1 MQLRLF
7 SLSLVLCGCLQGAGS
22 YAGPEVCATCHS
34 AIAQTQR
41 KTAMAGTW
49 QTATAAAMASGFDET
64 AHEGGDVFRVR
75 RGASGFSVE
84 TKLAGEPAIT
94 LPVEALV
101 GGPRH
106 GISFLI
112 RIDQLSGSPL
122 ERSALVEA
130 RYAFSTPH
138 KRLIVS
144 PGFPGA
150 TPESYETAFGS
161 ALSPRFEKQCLE
173 CHGQPNSG
181 GAGGHGGVGCES
193 CHGPGLAHAQAV
205 NRADRLANIVNP
217 SKLTSEQAMEVCAQC
232 HTGFNYLADPL
243 PDDLLISSQV
253 TALGNSECAI
263 QSRQEVGCTSCHDPH
278 RQTTS
283 AQVTLASEKTCLHC
297 HGGGTAPHAAT
308 CPVNAKAGC
317 VGCHMPAVQKGE
329 FAMVDHWI
337 RVHPELI
344 PAASTHGTSEGS
356 TLRPVREFMRMLAT
370 GSAESAEAARARV
383 TSGESFF
390 DVASQISIDASRE
403 SGGYLGPTML
413 ADLDPQLADAAALL
427 REGEMSPVLELAGRW
442 IFVQRQP
449 RDFRMD
455 ADRLYR
461 EAAELKTKGELR
473 GALKRD
479 QEALKVN
486 PRFLRAL
493 LFMGATLGEAGQLQR
508 AAAVLTV
515 ATEVYPKDST
525 AEFNLGII
533 LGGVGKTA
541 EQVEAF
547 RKALDLD
554 ADNVPVYESLGAAL
568 EASGDGAG
576 ALQAFRDGLR
586 IDPLSAALNYD
597 LSLELSQRGD
607 PAGAA
612 RAKELALKI
621 NRKVAP
627 AGR

>member
-1 MQLRLF
+1 
-7 SLSLVLCGCLQGAGS
+7 
-22 YAGPEVCATCHS
+22 
-34 AIAQTQR
+34 
-41 KTAMAGTW
+41 
-49 QTATAAAMASGFDET
+49 
-64 AHEGGDVFRVR
+64 
-75 RGASGFSVE
+75 
-84 TKLAGEPAIT
+84 
-94 LPVEALV
+94 
-101 GGPRH
+101 
-106 GISFLI
+106 
-112 RIDQLSGSPL
+112 
-122 ERSALVEA
+122 
-130 RYAFSTPH
+130 
-138 KRLIVS
+138 
-144 PGFPGA
+144 
-150 TPESYETAFGS
+150 
-161 ALSPRFEKQCLE
+161 
-173 CHGQPNSG
+173 
-181 GAGGHGGVGCES
+181 
-193 CHGPGLAHAQAV
+193 
-205 NRADRLANIVNP
+205 
-217 SKLTSEQAMEVCAQC
+217 
-232 HTGFNYLADPL
+232 
-243 PDDLLISSQV
+243 
-253 TALGNSECAI
+253 
-263 QSRQEVGCTSCHDPH
+263 
-278 RQTTS
+278 
-283 AQVTLASEKTCLHC
+283 
-297 HGGGTAPHAAT
+297 
-308 CPVNAKAGC
+308 
-317 VGCHMPAVQKGE
+317 
-329 FAMVDHWI
+329 
-337 RVHPELI
+337 
-344 PAASTHGTSEGS
+344 
-356 TLRPVREFMRMLAT
+356 MRMLAT